1 MAVTGESQAVPAKR
15 EGEQQEKNTLGKRVK
30 AILHLPG
37 HGQGS
42 KRS

>member
-1 MAVTGESQAVPAKR
+1 VPTER
-15 EGEQQEKNTLGKRVK
+15 NCEQQEKSALGKKVK